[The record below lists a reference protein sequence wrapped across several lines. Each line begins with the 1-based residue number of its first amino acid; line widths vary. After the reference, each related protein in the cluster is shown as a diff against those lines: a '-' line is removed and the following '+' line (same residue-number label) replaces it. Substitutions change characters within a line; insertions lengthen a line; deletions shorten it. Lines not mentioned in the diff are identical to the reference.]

1 MISIP
6 FARLKISAQQLFIL
20 SALVVN
26 GGNYLYNL
34 LLGRLLGPE
43 AFADAAILVTLLLVL
58 SFAAMTFQLGTAR
71 FIALLSEEKQPVF
84 LNRIQ
89 KWSLRFGL
97 VLGCIFIVFSSFM
110 QEVFQTSSQAMFV
123 VFGLSVP
130 LYFVMSINRGI
141 YQGKEQL
148 ISLAKTYQ
156 IEMWSRLVLTLL
168 CILLFKA
175 QPAVGVALGVSLS
188 LIAAQFPRA
197 KDNAKSKRVGV
208 LTQTEQREI
217 LQFFVITACYEG
229 TQILINNSDIL
240 LVKHYFDAYQAG
252 LYTSLALIGR
262 VVYFVAWMFVM
273 LLLPEVVRK
282 HKAGE
287 STRTILFKY
296 VSYISILALSIVV
309 ACFLFP
315 NLIVQMMFGEAYVS
329 VSHLLGPYALATG
342 LFAVANLFT
351 YYFLSLGKYMPVYL
365 SFIDGFLQIGGIIL
379 MHNSLEQ
386 VVWVQIGSMALLL
399 IIQVLYYLK
408 AYKIHKTA

>member
-1 MISIP
+1 MIAIP
-6 FARLKISAQQLFIL
+6 FVRSKISAQQLFML

-148 ISLAKTYQ
+148 INLAKTYQ

-175 QPAVGVALGVSLS
+175 QPAIGVALGVSLS

-197 KDNAKSKRVGV
+197 KDNPKNRRVGV

-252 LYTSLALIGR
+252 LYASLALIGR

-315 NLIVQMMFGEAYVS
+315 NVIVQMMFGEAYVS
-329 VSHLLGPYALATG
+329 VSHLLGPYALTTG

-351 YYFLSLGKYMPVYL
+351 YYFLSLGEYKPVYL
-365 SFIDGFLQIGGIIL
+365 SFIGGFLQIGGIIL
-379 MHNSLEQ
+379 MHKSLEQ
-386 VVWVQIGSMALLL
+386 VVWVQIGSMSLLL

>member
-1 MISIP
+1 MIAIP
-6 FARLKISAQQLFIL
+6 FVRSKISAQQLFML

-84 LNRIQ
+84 LNSIQ

-148 ISLAKTYQ
+148 INLAKTYQ

-168 CILLFKA
+168 CIMLFKA
-175 QPAVGVALGVSLS
+175 QPAIGVALGVSLS

-197 KDNAKSKRVGV
+197 KDNPKNRRVGV

-252 LYTSLALIGR
+252 LYASLALIGR

-315 NLIVQMMFGEAYVS
+315 NVIVQMMFGEAYVS
-329 VSHLLGPYALATG
+329 VSHLLGPYALTTG

-351 YYFLSLGKYMPVYL
+351 YYFLSLGEYKPVYL
-365 SFIDGFLQIGGIIL
+365 SFIGGFLQIGGIIL
-379 MHNSLEQ
+379 MHKSLEQ
-386 VVWVQIGSMALLL
+386 VVWVQIGSMSLLL